1 MLSENHTGLWF
12 GLGGVPVLNRNVDAG
27 LQGCVELEVLGGFFQ
42 VVGPV
47 FITETYQ
54 PSAVCWDAAYFFGKT
69 RISTSRTI
77 WIRLLLRSGDIPMI
91 SLVA

>member
-1 MLSENHTGLWF
+1 MLREDHTGLWF
-12 GLGGVPVLNRNVDAG
+12 GLGGVPVLYRNVNAG
-27 LQGCVELEVLGGFFQ
+27 LQGCVKLEVLGGFFQ

-47 FITETYQ
+47 LITETYQ
-54 PSAVCWDAAYFFGKT
+54 PGAVRWDAAYFFGKT

-77 WIRLLLRSGDIPMI
+77 WRTLLLRSGDIPMI